1 MWLFL
6 KSSVQLERMDGCSQN
21 KKKEMT
27 SAVPI
32 TGIKAKAS
40 RCQALLSFVGFFKN
54 LCVTIEALPSF
65 AANE

>member
-1 MWLFL
+1 
-6 KSSVQLERMDGCSQN
+6 MDVPRT
-21 KKKEMT
+21 KKKIT

-40 RCQALLSFVGFFKN
+40 RCQALFGGFFVVLFFFFLN
-54 LCVTIEALPSF
+54 LCVTIGALPSF